1 MKKEY
6 LQPLCGSMSVKTQT
20 LCQTSGDPGGS
31 EHSGENS
38 GGGMNAPARRLRI

>member
-6 LQPLCGSMSVKTQT
+6 LQPLCGSMCIKTQT
-20 LCQTSGDPGGS
+20 LCQTSGDPGGLD
-31 EHSGENS
+31 HGGGNN